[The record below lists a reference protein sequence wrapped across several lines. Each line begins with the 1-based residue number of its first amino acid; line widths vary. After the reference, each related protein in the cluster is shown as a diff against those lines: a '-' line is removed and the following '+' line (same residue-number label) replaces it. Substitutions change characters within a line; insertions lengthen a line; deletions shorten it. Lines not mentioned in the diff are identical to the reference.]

1 MSTQAPPQGE
11 KRQVFVSRS
20 AFIFAA
26 VGSAVGLGNIWRF
39 PYVAYES
46 GGGAFILPYLIA
58 LLTAGIPL
66 LFLDY
71 AIGHRFRSSA
81 PLAFRSMNRAAE
93 PIGWIQ
99 VGIATVIAIYY
110 SAIIAWAA
118 SYAWFSLSKAWGDD
132 PEGFLFGSYLQLDDG
147 GLPTADIVPAVL
159 GPLIGV
165 WVITLVILF
174 LGVQGGI
181 ARFSKVFIPLLI
193 VLFVGLVIRALTLDG
208 AMTGLDALF
217 KPDFSQIA
225 KPSVWIAAYGQIFFS
240 LSVAFGIMLTYA
252 SYLKKRTNLTGSG
265 LVVGLSNSAF
275 EILAGLG
282 VFAALGFMA
291 TAAGTEVSEVA
302 AGGVGLAF
310 VVFPL
315 IISEMPFGEIFGV
328 LFFVSLIFAGLS
340 SLISLVQ
347 VPIAAVSDKL
357 GISQRKSTGFVG
369 GGMALLAVVGFSTTS
384 GLITLD
390 TIDYF
395 VNNIGIVGIAIIAV
409 ITVAWVLRR
418 LPFLRDH
425 LNAVSTFKLGKVWMA
440 FVGVIT
446 PIVLVV
452 MLVQVIITT
461 IKEGYEGYPQITLN
475 LLGWGVLG
483 LILVVSIL
491 LSITPWPRKSLEK
504 VERAQAEF
512 EQQLSSPAAAP
523 HATTEP
529 QAAPEATPHN
539 ENGVTP

>member
-1 MSTQAPPQGE
+1 M
-11 KRQVFVSRS
+11 
-20 AFIFAA
+20 
-26 VGSAVGLGNIWRF
+26 
-39 PYVAYES
+39 
-46 GGGAFILPYLIA
+46 
-58 LLTAGIPL
+58 
-66 LFLDY
+66 
-71 AIGHRFRSSA
+71 
-81 PLAFRSMNRAAE
+81 
-93 PIGWIQ
+93 
-99 VGIATVIAIYY
+99 
-110 SAIIAWAA
+110 
-118 SYAWFSLSKAWGDD
+118 SKAWGDD
-132 PEGFLFGSYLQLDDG
+132 PEGFLFGSYLQLDEG
-147 GLPTADIVPAVL
+147 GLPTADIVPGVL

-165 WVITLVILF
+165 WAITLIILL
-174 LGVQGGI
+174 LGVQDGI

-193 VLFVGLVIRALTLDG
+193 VLFVALVIRALTLEG
-208 AMTGLDALF
+208 AITGLDALF

-225 KPSVWIAAYGQIFFS
+225 QPSVWIAAYGQIFFS

-275 EILAGLG
+275 EILAGIG

-291 TAAGTEVSEVA
+291 HAAGSDVSEVA

-310 VVFPL
+310 VVFPQ

-357 GISQRKSTGFVG
+357 GISQRKSTGFIG
-369 GGMALLAVVGFSTTS
+369 GGMALAAVVGFATTS

-395 VNNIGIVGIAIIAV
+395 VNNIGIVGIAIIAI
-409 ITVAWVLRR
+409 ITVAWILRR

-425 LNAVSTFKLGKVWMA
+425 LNAVSSFKLGKVWMV
-440 FVGVIT
+440 FVGIIT
-446 PIVLVV
+446 PVVLVV
-452 MLVQVIITT
+452 MLIQVIQTT
-461 IKEGYEGYPQITLN
+461 IKEGYEGYPQLTLN

-483 LILVVSIL
+483 LIVVVSL
-491 LSITPWPRKSLEK
+491 VLSITPWPRKSLEK

-512 EQQLSSPAAAP
+512 EQQLNEPAAA
-523 HATTEP
+523 AET
-529 QAAPEATPHN
+529 QAAAPNN